1 MTYIQQIIE
10 EAKFKNPNEPEFHQ
24 AVEEILTSIEP
35 VLQNNQMYIKSKV
48 LERLIEPERQI
59 MFRVTWL
66 DDNGELQ
73 INRGFRVQHSSAI
86 GPFKGG
92 LRFHPSVNL
101 GIIKFLAFEQTF
113 KNSLTGLSIGGAK
126 GGADFNPKG
135 KSDMEIMKFCQ
146 SFMTELYRH
155 IGQFIDI
162 PAGDMGVGEREIGYL
177 YGQYKRISNSFEAG
191 TLTGKGLS
199 YGGSLARKEATGF
212 GLLYFVNEM
221 IKYHGHSMESKR
233 VVISGSGNVALYSC
247 KKAIELGA
255 KVIAM
260 SDSNGYIYDENGI
273 DFNTIHTIKEI
284 QRKRISEYLNYFP
297 KAVYVEDKSI
307 WNIKCDIAL
316 PCAMQNDID
325 LADAQALIDNGCI
338 AVGEGANMPTTNEA
352 IKLLLSNKI
361 LLAPAKAANA
371 GGVAT
376 SALEMAQNS
385 ARLSWSFE
393 FVDNKL
399 KDIMANIF
407 NESKQA
413 AEKNGLYGNYVAGA
427 NIAGFTRVANAMI
440 AYGAV

>member
-221 IKYHGHSMESKR
+221 IKYHGHSMEGKR

-247 KKAIELGA
+247 KKALELGA